1 MQDNCLSVCRR
12 ARFVGPGGY
21 NLSRLQAQTGVTIS
35 QMDGETFSV
44 FAPTPGAL
52 SEAQDFICEICKD
65 DRSTARR
72 RTSPDHRCGWRLA
85 RLLSKKLKISSGKL
99 AKFAD
104 GAAVVQVRSDPCFI
118 PSYYVFIR
126 SSMLALLTVV
136 ALCLRLKL
144 GDTSVMVTAVS
155 KTKPSTSRFV
165 GPGGYNLRRLQAQTG
180 VTISQVDEE
189 TFSVFAPTPG
199 ALSEAKDLIGE
210 ICNDDMDFAAVHAAT
225 EISKSSS
232 S

>member
-104 GAAVVQVRSDPCFI
+104 GAAVVQ
-118 PSYYVFIR
+118 
-126 SSMLALLTVV
+126 
-136 ALCLRLKL
+136 L

-225 EISKSSS
+225 EISNTVNSDDYTKSNFMEKIRDDNKQ
-232 S
+232 